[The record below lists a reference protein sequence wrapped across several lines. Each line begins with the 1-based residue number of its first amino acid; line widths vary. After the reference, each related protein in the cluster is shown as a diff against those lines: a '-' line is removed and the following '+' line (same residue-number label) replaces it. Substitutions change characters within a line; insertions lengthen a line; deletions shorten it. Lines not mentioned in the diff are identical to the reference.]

1 MTLKI
6 LFILWGK
13 FLAGNFLRKAFY
25 EALYLKKGID
35 SKIKYKVS
43 NSI

>member
-1 MTLKI
+1 MTLEM

-25 EALYLKKGID
+25 EGLYLKKGIS

-43 NSI
+43 SI